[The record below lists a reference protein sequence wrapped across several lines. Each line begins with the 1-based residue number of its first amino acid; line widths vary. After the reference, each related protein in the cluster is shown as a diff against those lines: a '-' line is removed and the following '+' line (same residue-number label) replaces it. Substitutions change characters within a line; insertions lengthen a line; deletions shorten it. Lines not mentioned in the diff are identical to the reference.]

1 MGSHARLVIA
11 GLSGD
16 SGKTLVALGLVAA
29 WRRMGLSVA
38 VFKKGPDYI
47 DAAWLSW
54 AAGTAARN
62 LDVHLMGEEVVRRS
76 FAVHTRT
83 SDISVIEGNR
93 GLFDGLDPLGSAST
107 ARLACL
113 LDSPVLLV
121 VPATKITATAA
132 ALVRGCQVY
141 DPALRLAGVV
151 VNRVASER
159 QAGVIRSAIEN
170 ACGVPVVG
178 VLPRLEGDLL
188 PSRHLGLVTPEE
200 HTRRDELAGRLVEL
214 VGARVDLALVRDI
227 AAAAPPLSLEH
238 ELTRTETSNA
248 SAATAMA
255 SASAPSGDPPAIGY
269 LCDSAFTFY
278 YPENLEALE
287 WAGARLEPISALS
300 AQQLPDIDL
309 LYIGGGFPETHAV
322 ELSRNEALRR
332 SVRRAA
338 ALGLP
343 MYAEC
348 GGLMY
353 LAEEL
358 RVGGL
363 VHPMSGVLP
372 VQVELCARP
381 QGHGYCDVE
390 VDAENPFFPVGTV
403 LRGHEFHYSRLTGGV
418 DHLTSAYSVVRGTGC
433 GGRRDGL
440 VVGNVLASY
449 VHLHASSVPNWA
461 RHLCGRASR
470 YRRTKRDRNA
480 SPEEG
485 RQEGCQEDGGR
496 RWRSRGSRSRDIS
509 AAATVP
515 T

>member
-29 WRRMGLSVA
+29 WRRAGLSVA

-76 FAVHTRT
+76 FAVHAETA
-83 SDISVIEGNR
+83 DISIIEGNR

-107 ARLACL
+107 ARLARL
-113 LDSPVLLV
+113 LDAPVLLV
-121 VPATKITATAA
+121 VPATKMTATAA

-151 VNRVASER
+151 LNRVASER
-159 QAGVIRSAIEN
+159 QAGVIRSAIEG

-178 VLPRLEGDLL
+178 VLPRLQGDLL
-188 PSRHLGLVTPEE
+188 PDRHLGLVPPEE
-200 HTRRDELAGRLVEL
+200 HMGRDELEGRLAEL
-214 VGARVDLALVRDI
+214 VGARVDLGRAHDI
-227 AAAAPPLSLEH
+227 AAAAPRLALEL
-238 ELTRTETSNA
+238 ESRQVAAPDPAAMATAPE
-248 SAATAMA
+248 AAT
-255 SASAPSGDPPAIGY
+255 SADPVRVGY
-269 LCDSAFTFY
+269 FCDSAFTFY

-287 WAGARLEPISALS
+287 RAGARLKPISALS
-300 AQQLPDIDL
+300 AQELPDIDL

-332 SVRRAA
+332 CVREAA
-338 ALGLP
+338 AGGLP
-343 MYAEC
+343 IYAEC

-353 LAEEL
+353 LSEEL

-372 VQVELCARP
+372 VQVEHCARP

-390 VDAENPFFPVGTV
+390 VDAENPFFPVGAV

-418 DHLTSAYSVVRGTGC
+418 EHLSSAYWVVRGTGC

-449 VHLHASSVPNWA
+449 VHLHASSVPSWA
-461 RHLCGRASR
+461 RHLCSRASR
-470 YRRTKRDRNA
+470 YRRTKRDSNA

-496 RWRSRGSRSRDIS
+496 WRSRGSRSRDIS
-509 AAATVP
+509 AATTVP